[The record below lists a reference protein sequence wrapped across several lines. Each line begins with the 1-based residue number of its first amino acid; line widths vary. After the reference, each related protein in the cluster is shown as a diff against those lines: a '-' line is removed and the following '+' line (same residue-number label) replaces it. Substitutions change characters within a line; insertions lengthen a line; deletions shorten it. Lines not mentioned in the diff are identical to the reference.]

1 MAGFRI
7 DRPRVQEE
15 LALLRQLGRV
25 RRLASLNKSFKQRAM
40 PAEDEL
46 LHELQADKNSPVQR
60 EGAAFVPAK

>member
-25 RRLASLNKSFKQRAM
+25 RRLASLKKSFEQRAM
-40 PAEDEL
+40 PGEREP
-46 LHELQADKNSPVQR
+46 LHEFQDNENSPAQGR
-60 EGAAFVPAK
+60 GAAFIPAK

>member
-25 RRLASLNKSFKQRAM
+25 RRRVSLKKSFERGLM
-40 PAEDEL
+40 PAE
-46 LHELQADKNSPVQR
+46 HELPHEFQSDKSSPAQQ
-60 EGAAFVPAK
+60 EGAAFVPVK